1 MFVLVLVTLTYFKG
15 HRSFL
20 KVKMLPSPESCHLIK
35 LNLIA
40 DTGAQIYVCLC
51 TKRKEN
57 GTKRRR
63 RKKEENDH
71 ADGPHEEHKSE

>member
-35 LNLIA
+35 LNLVA
-40 DTGAQIYVCLC
+40 DTGAQIYVSMHQK
-51 TKRKEN
+51 KRKWY
-57 GTKRRR
+57 KKK
-63 RKKEENDH
+63 KKEKRGE
-71 ADGPHEEHKSE
+71 